1 MQHMQITIEL
11 RSGPT
16 EVLIWGDLMEPSR
29 VPRQSE
35 HNHSQKDGEAVQD
48 K

>member
-11 RSGPT
+11 RSFHWG
-16 EVLIWGDLMEPSR
+16 LIQGNLIEPSC
-29 VPRQSE
+29 VPRQIE
-35 HNHSQKDGEAVQD
+35 HNHSLQDGKAISE